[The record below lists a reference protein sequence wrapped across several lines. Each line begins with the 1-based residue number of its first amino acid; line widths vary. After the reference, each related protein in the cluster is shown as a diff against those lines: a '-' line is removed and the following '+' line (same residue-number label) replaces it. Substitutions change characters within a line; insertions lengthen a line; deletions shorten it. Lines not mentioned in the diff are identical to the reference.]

1 MMEYHN
7 PATLWVGESR
17 KLVEISSLL
26 VANRGEIAVR
36 ICRAAQELG
45 IRTVAVQTPDDAA
58 ALHVHLAD
66 EVHVLD
72 TEGPAGYLDVAGIVA
87 AATATGC
94 DAVHPGYGFLSE
106 SPALAEQ
113 CEAAGVTFVGPTP
126 ETLRTFGDK
135 GAARTL
141 AEAKG
146 VPVLAGTRAPTEL
159 EAARGFMDSLGS
171 GAAVMIKAAAGG
183 GGRGMRRVTDPA
195 DLEAA
200 HERCRSEAERYFGS
214 GDVYLEEFLPD
225 ARHIEVQVVADR
237 TGAVRH
243 LWERECSIQRQH
255 QKLVELAPAPGLAE
269 EQRQK
274 LLAAAVRL
282 AQGAG
287 LRSLATVEF
296 LVSVD
301 GSRFAFIETNPRLQV
316 EHTVTEEVTGV
327 DLVQTQIRLAGGATL
342 VEVGLDP
349 DEEVPTRGIA
359 VQLRVNAEQLTADGE
374 ARPSAGPLTAFAPP
388 SGPGIRVDSAGYA
401 GGAVNPRFDSLLA
414 KVIVHSQDGSLHTVA
429 DRAYRALGEFRV
441 DGPSTNLGLLQSIV
455 AHPAFR
461 EGRFSTDF
469 LERHADELLDPDA
482 VSHRT
487 FYADV
492 PVAAAPGGSKGS
504 TARPAPT
511 SDDPLA
517 VLDFGQ
523 AHDAQAVVED
533 LAEGELVLVAPTYGT
548 VVQIRVQ
555 PGDEVV
561 RGATVAV
568 LEAMKMEHVVEAE
581 AGGRVREVRAGVGET
596 LDPGS
601 PLIVLEA
608 TQGADDEDV
617 EVEEIDLDE
626 IRADLEESIEA
637 HERVRD
643 EARPEAVERRRR
655 KGQQTARENV
665 AAVVDEG
672 TFVEYGALTLA
683 AQRQRRSVDE
693 LMQVSPADGLVAGV
707 GTVNGDVF
715 GHDRTR
721 AAVLAYDYTVFAGTQ
736 GHQNHRKKDRL
747 FQIAGEWGLPVV
759 LFSEGGGGRPGETDG
774 LGVAELDSMA
784 FSYLA
789 RLSGSVPLVGVN
801 AGRCFAGNA
810 ALLACCDVI
819 IATKDSNI
827 GMGGPAMIEGGGLGV
842 FRPEDVGP
850 ISVQRRNGV
859 VDVVVEDEVEGAAV
873 AKRYLSYFQG
883 DLPPEQAEH
892 DDQRH
897 LRHLIPENRVRVYDV
912 RRVIDGLVDTGSVL
926 ELRRDFGVG
935 IVTSLAR
942 IDGRSVG
949 IVANDPTHLGGAIDA
964 DGADKASR
972 FMQLCNAFR
981 IPIVSLCDTP
991 GFMVGPQAEET
1002 ATVRHFGRMFV
1013 TAANISVPIFTIIL
1027 RKAYGLGAQAMCG
1040 GSFKTTMFTVSWPT
1054 GEMGAMG
1061 LEGAVKLGYRKELA
1075 AIEDPEERKEVFER
1089 MVAEMYERGK
1099 ALNVAT
1105 HFEFDDVIDPAAT
1118 RSWLLS
1124 GLESTAEALRDAPP
1138 TRNFVDTW

>member
-1 MMEYHN
+1 
-7 PATLWVGESR
+7 
-17 KLVEISSLL
+17 VEITSLL

-36 ICRAAQELG
+36 ICRAAMELG
-45 IRTVAVQTPDDAA
+45 IRTVAVQSPDDAA

-66 EVHVLD
+66 QVHVLD
-72 TEGPAGYLDVAGIVA
+72 VEGPAGYLDVEAIVA
-87 AATATGC
+87 AATASGC

-106 SPALAEQ
+106 SPELAEA
-113 CEAAGVTFVGPTP
+113 CEAAGIVFVGPTAA
-126 ETLRTFGDK
+126 TLRAFGDK
-135 GAARTL
+135 GQARAL
-141 AEAKG
+141 ATAND
-146 VPVLAGTRAPTEL
+146 VPVLAGTAAPTSL
-159 EAARGFMDSLGS
+159 EDAQRFLDSLGD
-171 GAAVMIKAAAGG
+171 GAQVMIKAAAGG
-183 GGRGMRRVTDPA
+183 GGRGMRRVTDATELAPA
-195 DLEAA
+195 Y
-200 HERCRSEAERYFGS
+200 ERCRSEAERYFGS
-214 GDVYLEEFLPD
+214 GDVYLEEFLDD
-225 ARHIEVQVVADR
+225 ARHVEVQLLADAAG
-237 TGAVRH
+237 TVRH

-255 QKLVELAPAPGLAE
+255 QKLVELAPAPALAPE
-269 EQRQK
+269 LRDQMLE
-274 LLAAAVRL
+274 AALRL
-282 AQGAG
+282 GRAAN

-296 LVSVD
+296 LVAVD
-301 GSRFAFIETNPRLQV
+301 ASRFAFIETNPRLQV

-327 DLVQTQIRLAGGATL
+327 DLVKTQLRLAAGASL
-342 VEVGLDP
+342 HELGLDAETP
-349 DEEVPTRGIA
+349 MAPRGLA
-359 VQLRVNAEQLTADGE
+359 MQLRVNAEQLTPDGQ
-374 ARPSAGPLTAFAPP
+374 ARPAGGPITAFAPP

-401 GGAVNPRFDSLLA
+401 GGEVNPRFDSLLA
-414 KVIVHSQDGSLHTVA
+414 KVIVHSHDGSLETVA
-429 DRAYRALGEFRV
+429 QRAFRALGEFRV
-441 DGPSTNLGLLQSIV
+441 EGPGTNLGVLQGIV
-455 AHPAFR
+455 SHPELRA
-461 EGRFSTDF
+461 GRFSTRF
-469 LERHADELLDPDA
+469 LERHRDELLAPDR
-482 VSHRT
+482 VVHRT
-487 FYADV
+487 FFADV
-492 PVAAAPGGSKGS
+492 AVEPPQPED
-504 TARPAPT
+504 TAGPAPAGPA

-523 AHDAQAVVED
+523 ATAPSED
-533 LAEGELVLVAPTYGT
+533 VALRGDQHESALVAPTSGT
-548 VVQIRVQ
+548 VVQVHVE

-561 RGATVAV
+561 AGATVAV
-568 LEAMKMEHVVEAE
+568 LEAMKMEHVVAAE
-581 AGGRVREVRAGVGET
+581 VAGTVREVRVRVGET
-596 LDPGS
+596 LDPGKTILVIEPS
-601 PLIVLEA
+601 GDAAEA
-608 TQGADDEDV
+608 TIDEE
-617 EVEEIDLDE
+617 EVDLDE
-626 IRADLEESIEA
+626 IRHDLAEA
-637 HERVRD
+637 IDRHRVGLD
-643 EARPEAVERRRR
+643 EARPDAVERRRR
-655 KGQQTARENV
+655 KGQRTARENV
-665 AAVVDEG
+665 AATVDEG
-672 TFVEYGALTLA
+672 SFVEYGPLTLA

-693 LMQVSPADGLVAGV
+693 LVRVSPADGLVAGI
-707 GTVNGDVF
+707 GTINSALF
-715 GHDRTR
+715 GPDRTR

-819 IATKDSNI
+819 IATEDSNI

-859 VDVVVEDEVEGAAV
+859 VDVVVRDEVEGAEV
-873 AKRYLSYFQG
+873 ARRYLSYFQG
-883 DLPPEQAEH
+883 ALPEGEVEY
-892 DDQRH
+892 DDQRR

-935 IVTSLAR
+935 MVTALAR
-942 IDGRSVG
+942 IDGRPIG
-949 IVANDPTHLGGAIDA
+949 IIANDPTHLGGAIDA
-964 DGADKASR
+964 DGADKAAR
-972 FMQLCNAFR
+972 LMQLCDAFR
-981 IPIVSLCDTP
+981 IPILSLCDTP

-1013 TAANISVPIFTIIL
+1013 TAANISVPIFTVVL

-1118 RSWLLS
+1118 RSWLRS
-1124 GLESTAEALRDAPP
+1124 GLESTAEALRGPAPP
-1138 TRNFVDTW
+1138 RSFVDAW